1 MRIGIVG
8 LPSSGKTTLFQ
19 TMTHTHLDEA
29 ARQRK
34 QANVA
39 VVKVPD
45 SRVDQLAEVF
55 HPKRSV
61 LTSIEVVDVIGL
73 SRGDSATTQFNS
85 AFLQNVRNT
94 DALIHVIRAFHNP
107 TCPHPEGSINPARD
121 LRLLETEFILSD
133 LAVIENRFAPLRKQM
148 QRVAA
153 DAAKA
158 EMAVLERCYA
168 ALEQEHPL
176 RTVAF
181 DIEEQRILRGYQ
193 FLSAKPLL
201 AALNLPE
208 EEMRTQSGAI
218 AALQEQFQHEGIAF
232 DAFSGKVEME
242 LSQLTEE
249 DAAAFMAEYGLR
261 QSALTRIISTAYEML
276 GLISFLT
283 YGDDECRAWAVR
295 SGATA
300 QEAAGV
306 IHTDLQTRFI
316 RAETVNFADFVAHGS
331 MAACKKHG
339 AWRLQG
345 KSYIVQD
352 GDILSIRN
360 G

>member
-8 LPSSGKTTLFQ
+8 LPFSGKSTLFQ
-19 TMTHTHLDEA
+19 TITCTHLDEA
-29 ARQRK
+29 VLQRK

-45 SRVDQLAEVF
+45 SRVDRLAEVF
-55 HPKRSV
+55 RPKRSV
-61 LTSIEVVDVIGL
+61 LTAIEFVDVIGL
-73 SRGDSATTQFNS
+73 SRGDAATTQFNT

-94 DALIHVIRAFHNP
+94 DALIHVVRVFEEQ
-107 TCPHPEGSINPARD
+107 TCPHPEGSIDPARD
-121 LRLLETEFILSD
+121 LRLLEAEFILSD
-133 LAVIENRFAPLRKQM
+133 MAVIENRLERLRKQM
-148 QRVAA
+148 QRQTTE
-153 DAAKA
+153 AAKVELA
-158 EMAVLERCYA
+158 ALERCYA
-168 ALEQEHPL
+168 ALEQERPL
-176 RTVAF
+176 RQVELEG
-181 DIEEQRILRGYQ
+181 EEERLMRGYQ

-208 EEMRTQSGAI
+208 EQMGAHAEMLDQ
-218 AALQEQFQHEGIAF
+218 LKDQFQQDGITF
-232 DAFSGKVEME
+232 DAFSGKVELE
-242 LSQLTEE
+242 LAQLSEE
-249 DAAAFMAEYGLR
+249 DAVAFMAEYGLN
-261 QSALTRIISTAYEML
+261 QSALARIISAAYRML

-283 YGDDECRAWAVR
+283 CGEDECRAWTVR
-295 SGATA
+295 RGATA

-316 RAETVNFADFVAHGS
+316 RAETVSFADFAAHGS
-331 MAACKKHG
+331 IAACKEQG

-345 KSYIVQD
+345 KDYIVQD